1 MRLHEL
7 LNEPSTMNDMTSR
20 RKFLTQAGLLSAGV
34 LIAPQLLSAKASN
47 SKIVGLQL
55 YSLREQLPKDVKG
68 VIAKVA
74 AAGYKN
80 VETFGYSKKN
90 GFWGLDAKAFSDL
103 LKANGLSTASGHFGM
118 DQYFVEGK
126 TDDLE
131 SYIEAANI
139 TGMSYVIVPSIN
151 GEVLKSA
158 DEFKTVAEKMNK
170 AAELCKKSG
179 LKLGY
184 HNHNFEWKPIDN
196 TTFYDVLLKET
207 DPELVHME
215 MDIYWVVRA
224 GQDPVKLFEQHP
236 GRFALCHLK
245 DMDKTNHNLNTEIGK
260 GTIDFKTILSNAKL
274 AGLKHFIVEQENY
287 INIDPYISITESA
300 AYVKNVLKV

>member
-1 MRLHEL
+1 M
-7 LNEPSTMNDMTSR
+7 
-20 RKFLTQAGLLSAGV
+20 V
-34 LIAPQLLSAKASN
+34 APKLLSAKPE
-47 SKIVGLQL
+47 KIVGLQL
-55 YSLREQLPKDVKG
+55 YSLRDQLPTDVHG
-68 VIAKVA
+68 YIAKVA
-74 AAGYKN
+74 AAGYKE
-80 VETFGYSKKN
+80 VEPFGYSKQN

-103 LKANGLSTASGHFGM
+103 LKQNGLITPSAHFGM

-131 SYIEAANI
+131 AYIEAANI
-139 TGMSYVIVPSIN
+139 TGMSYVIIPSIN

-158 DEFKTVAEKMNK
+158 DQFKQVAEKMNK

-184 HNHNFEWKPIDN
+184 HNHNFEWKPVDG
-196 TTFYDVLLKET
+196 TTFYDVVLKET
-207 DPELVHME
+207 DPALVHME

-224 GQDPVKLFEQHP
+224 GQDPVQLFQQHP

-245 DMDKTNHNLNTEIGK
+245 DMDKDNHNLNTEIGN
-260 GTIDFKTILSNAKL
+260 GTIDFKKILSYKKL

-287 INIDPYISITESA
+287 TNIDPIVSITKSA
-300 AYVKNVLKV
+300 DYVKNVLEV